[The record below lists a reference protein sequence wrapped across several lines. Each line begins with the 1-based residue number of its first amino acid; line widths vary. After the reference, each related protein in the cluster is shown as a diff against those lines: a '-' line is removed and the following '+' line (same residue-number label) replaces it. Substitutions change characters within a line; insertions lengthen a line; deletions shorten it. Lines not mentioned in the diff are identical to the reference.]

1 MPGPYLY
8 PAREEGSSYSAIN
21 SPLRVIVIDSIVIMD
36 SIVVIIVIIGIIG
49 IIDSTDFEANFTILP
64 CIEKTGSNVAIALL
78 DYTCSIRR

>member
-1 MPGPYLY
+1 MVPGPYLY

-21 SPLRVIVIDSIVIMD
+21 SPLRVINIDSIVIMD
-36 SIVVIIVIIGIIG
+36 SIVVIIVIIG

>member
-21 SPLRVIVIDSIVIMD
+21 SPLRVINIDSIVIMD
-36 SIVVIIVIIGIIG
+36 SIVVIIVIIG

>member
-1 MPGPYLY
+1 MVPGPYLY

-21 SPLRVIVIDSIVIMD
+21 SPLRVINIDSIVIMD
-36 SIVVIIVIIGIIG
+36 SILVIIV